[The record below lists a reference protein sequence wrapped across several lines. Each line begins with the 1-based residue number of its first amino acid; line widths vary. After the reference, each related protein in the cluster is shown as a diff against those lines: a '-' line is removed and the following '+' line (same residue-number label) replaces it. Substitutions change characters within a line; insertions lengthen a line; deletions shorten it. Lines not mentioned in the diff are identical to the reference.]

1 MEKYDLFIIGAGAAG
16 IAVAKAAWKEAESQK
31 MQECWYEE
39 HGNYCK
45 HANHRKYANHSEH
58 SNHGEH
64 GNHSEYAG
72 KYKIALCDKGPLAGG
87 VLRQCFH
94 RGFGHQQTGV
104 EYADQL
110 LEDFPEE
117 ITCFFNSTVLKVT
130 EEKTLLLSSAEKGLQ
145 EIAFDHLILASGCME
160 VPAGALP
167 IAGTRPKGI
176 YTAGEMQAM
185 MHLEG
190 FIPEGPIV
198 ILGSGDLGLIMAETI
213 RSAGVEVT
221 IVEQKDSCG
230 GLARNRKPVETGAVE
245 LITGASI
252 LMICGNQNLE
262 SVILAEGPERKE
274 GRTLPCKTLLIA
286 AGLRPDRQLVRGL
299 EEKEWLTLCGNCR
312 QVHPMVEG
320 VVAEGAEAGMQVV
333 KQLARPGV
341 ESAL

>member
-16 IAVAKAAWKEAESQK
+16 IAAAKAAWKEAESQK

-39 HGNYCK
+39 HGNYSEYADYSK
-45 HANHRKYANHSEH
+45 HVDY
-58 SNHGEH
+58 
-64 GNHSEYAG
+64 SEYAG

-130 EEKTLLLSSAEKGLQ
+130 EEKTLLLSSAEEGLQ

-190 FIPEGPIV
+190 FIPEGPVV

-221 IVEQKDSCG
+221 LVEQKDSCG
-230 GLARNRKPVETGAVE
+230 GLVRNRKPVETGAVE

-262 SVILAEGPERKE
+262 SVILAEGPGRKE

-320 VVAEGAEAGMQVV
+320 VVAEGAEAGMQAV
-333 KQLARPGV
+333 KQLARPSV
-341 ESAL
+341 ESAR